1 MGVQHPEAQPLPAN
15 SPADPGRAVPLGAT
29 APQPATLPPPLGQDG
44 ATGGPHV
51 PDHELLRKIG
61 GGSYGEVWLARNVVA
76 TLRAVKIV
84 SRRDFSEA
92 YPFERE
98 FKGIQK
104 YEPVSRSH
112 EGLIDILQIGR
123 NEAAGYFYYVMEL
136 ADDAAANPRSETRNP
151 KEIRNPKAE
160 YPTVKGSIR
169 GSDFG
174 LRNSDFY
181 TPRTLRTELKT
192 RGRLP
197 LAECIQL
204 GLSLCRA
211 LEHLHRRG
219 LVHRDIKPSNIIF
232 VAGAPKLADVG
243 LVADV
248 GEARSYVGTEGFI
261 PPEGPGSVQADLYS
275 LGKVLYEMSMG
286 RSRLDFPALP
296 ANWDELPA
304 DQHAR
309 LLEFNEVLVKACES
323 DPRRR
328 YRSAHEMHGDLAML
342 ERGKSVKQKRA
353 TQQRRAVAK
362 KAALGAAI
370 VALLSFSAFGLFTS
384 FSLRG
389 TCGETRSLWGGASPQ
404 TWTRSTRTHKAATPT
419 TRTRMR
425 I

>member
-1 MGVQHPEAQPLPAN
+1 
-15 SPADPGRAVPLGAT
+15 
-29 APQPATLPPPLGQDG
+29 
-44 ATGGPHV
+44 
-51 PDHELLRKIG
+51 
-61 GGSYGEVWLARNVVA
+61 VWLARNVVA

-404 TWTRSTRTHKAATPT
+404 TWTRSTRTHRAATPT
-419 TRTRMR
+419 TRIRVRT
-425 I
+425 